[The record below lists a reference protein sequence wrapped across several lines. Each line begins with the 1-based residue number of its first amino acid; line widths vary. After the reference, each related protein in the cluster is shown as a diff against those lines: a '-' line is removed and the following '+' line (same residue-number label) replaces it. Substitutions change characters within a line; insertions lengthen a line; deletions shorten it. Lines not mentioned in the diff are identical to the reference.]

1 AREAGIEGKFG
12 GQAQV
17 RDMAGNWGGGGR
29 NVNTMSG
36 NLTEQGREVSRGGH
50 AIDRGELHGKGD
62 GGMEREMGL
71 LKDMLNNLIDRVHA
85 VIIEVT
91 RVAREI
97 GEEGRPGGQ
106 AHVEG
111 LGDYW
116 EYLTDSV
123 NQMSGIL
130 VLGFASVSVYDV
142 PKSPRISR

>member
-1 AREAGIEGKFG
+1 
-12 GQAQV
+12 
-17 RDMAGNWGGGGR
+17 
-29 NVNTMSG
+29 
-36 NLTEQGREVSRGGH
+36 
-50 AIDRGELHGKGD
+50 
-62 GGMEREMGL
+62 MGL

-123 NQMSGIL
+123 NKMSGIL
-130 VLGFASVSVYDV
+130 ARRAGSGGL
-142 PKSPRISR
+142 P

>member
-1 AREAGIEGKFG
+1 
-12 GQAQV
+12 
-17 RDMAGNWGGGGR
+17 M
-29 NVNTMSG
+29 
-36 NLTEQGREVSRGGH
+36 
-50 AIDRGELHGKGD
+50 HG
-62 GGMEREMGL
+62 EMGL

-85 VIIEVT
+85 IISEVT

-97 GEEGRPGGQ
+97 GGEGRPGGQ

-130 VLGFASVSVYDV
+130 ARQAG
-142 PKSPRISR
+142 SRGLP